1 MSHSSHPHS
10 THDHHDHGH
19 DHSHGHH
26 GHAHAHM
33 PNNKKGLTIALIITT
48 GIMFLEF
55 FGGLITNSL
64 ALLSD
69 SGHMLSDAGALALSL
84 AAMFLSA
91 KAHVQSLLIVLFA
104 KYGFHSDKK
113 FI

>member
-1 MSHSSHPHS
+1 
-10 THDHHDHGH
+10 
-19 DHSHGHH
+19 
-26 GHAHAHM
+26 M
-33 PNNKKGLTIALIITT
+33 PNSKKGLTIALIITT

-91 KAHVQSLLIVLFA
+91 KAPSARKFTVFTGS
-104 KYGFHSDKK
+104 KYWLPY
-113 FI
+113 